1 MTFKTGLGMGGSI
14 AVLSHGEWYS
24 AVPVQNRALP
34 RVDSSVR
41 GVWVSLRE
49 SAYMLLSNPMVGWL
63 GGTTRYPSP
72 GQIDMLPG

>member
-1 MTFKTGLGMGGSI
+1 MTFKTRLGMGGSI

-24 AVPVQNRALP
+24 VVLVQNRALP

-49 SAYMLLSNPMVGWL
+49 SAYTLLSNPMEGWL
-63 GGTTRYPSP
+63 GGTTRYPSLAH
-72 GQIDMLPG
+72 IDMLPG